1 MLKTW
6 IGTEHWSFCVHV
18 RVHVLPPTICLRK
31 REKKKNPP
39 AKLQN
44 RNDRNEDPFPQIKDQ
59 KWLQLG
65 RGQRETEIV
74 FLLSSYKT
82 AHCRTEQT
90 KCQCLCLL
98 STSGGWKLII
108 SQRLRAK
115 ATIRKVMF
123 QAVAHRMLT
132 VTIPAKPKKKKKL
145 NNVHG
150 LVRELWGSWPG
161 CCSLT
166 PSPLASFSVT
176 NRRLPAKLFPNR
188 WICFLQQGA
197 FLFFV
202 LNKAKYHCCL
212 SLQHSAVYFTP
223 RAMGISQ
230 EDKLPDRLLY
240 SLPAA
245 PQITSAYVYTPCFKS
260 QTTPQDSS
268 AVLSSCDTIPST
280 QENIFFI

>member
-1 MLKTW
+1 M
-6 IGTEHWSFCVHV
+6 SFVYVWWLEADYQPAPESESHNQEGHV
-18 RVHVLPPTICLRK
+18 
-31 REKKKNPP
+31 
-39 AKLQN
+39 
-44 RNDRNEDPFPQIKDQ
+44 
-59 KWLQLG
+59 
-65 RGQRETEIV
+65 
-74 FLLSSYKT
+74 S
-82 AHCRTEQT
+82 
-90 KCQCLCLL
+90 
-98 STSGGWKLII
+98 
-108 SQRLRAK
+108 
-115 ATIRKVMF
+115 
-123 QAVAHRMLT
+123 AVAHRTLT
-132 VTIPAKPKKKKKL
+132 VTISAKQKKKKL

-150 LVRELWGSWPG
+150 LVRELCGSWPG

-188 WICFLQQGA
+188 WICFLLQGA

-245 PQITSAYVYTPCFKS
+245 PQITSAYVYTPYFKS
-260 QTTPQDSS
+260 QTTPQDSF
-268 AVLSSCDTIPST
+268 AVLSSRNAIPST
-280 QENIFFI
+280 QDNIYIYIHKIITVSQFWAGIS